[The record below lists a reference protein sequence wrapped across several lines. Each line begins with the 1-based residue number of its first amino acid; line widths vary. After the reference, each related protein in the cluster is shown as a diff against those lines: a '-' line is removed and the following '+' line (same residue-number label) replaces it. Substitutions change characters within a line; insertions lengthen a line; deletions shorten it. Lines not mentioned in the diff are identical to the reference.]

1 MEMCKD
7 SKCSLHD
14 SDIFIGNTFSLKDE
28 AIPKRVE
35 RNFVLSNHCCSLYY
49 EFVNYSTIGFG
60 DLIPTDEASVGGE

>member
-1 MEMCKD
+1 M
-7 SKCSLHD
+7 
-14 SDIFIGNTFSLKDE
+14 GNTFSLKKDT

-35 RNFVLSNHCCSLYY
+35 RNFVLSDHCCSLYY